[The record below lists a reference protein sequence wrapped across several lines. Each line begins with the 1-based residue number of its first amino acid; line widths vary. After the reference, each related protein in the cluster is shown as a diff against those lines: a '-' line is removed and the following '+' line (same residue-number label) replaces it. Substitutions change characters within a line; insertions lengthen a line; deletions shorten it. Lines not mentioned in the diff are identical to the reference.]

1 MSIELVSAKGQTVSH
16 RTSRTSALAAAVI
29 LGLGTSLVAVA
40 TEATADPL
48 PPGDRIELY
57 QIDSPPGT
65 AQALREKGF
74 DVVQHERNGAKE
86 HIELTAG
93 AAGLAG
99 LRKLGHEP
107 EPVRD
112 PQGQTQLEAAR
123 TQAAGGYTVYKS
135 YSERGGIADQL
146 RAIANANRDIVELQS
161 IGRTLK
167 GQDILAAK
175 VTTGARLLP
184 DGIKPATLYSATQHA
199 REWIAAEVDMRLLK
213 YVVAN
218 RSALRDLLNRTE
230 LWFVPVANP
239 DGYDF
244 TFTEGNR
251 LWRKNLR
258 DVDGDGQI
266 TIGDGVD
273 VNRNFPANFHYDEEG
288 SSSIPS
294 SETYRGAGP
303 ASEPETKAM
312 DGLLRRVG
320 FEMQLNYH
328 SFGPLLLYPIGVQI
342 ATETADNPIYEALT
356 GDDANPAIP
365 GFDPD
370 LGAELYTTNGDT
382 NDQAHSRYGTL
393 SWTPELNEGC
403 DGCGFVFPDDEALVQ
418 AEFERGQPFA
428 LDVARSAVNPVEP
441 VSHLGNKTPDFVP
454 DPFEVSHGKNQVV
467 QVNAKRKLGPVFLN
481 YQVNGGRTKVALTS
495 EWKGGERYGKGYDRY
510 YHRLRGKITG
520 TGPGDRVKVWFSS
533 IGRKSADF
541 TYTVATDIGG
551 KVLVLATEDVTGLS
565 PAQGVSEAQYA
576 DEYAAALQAAGYSSD
591 VYDMDKMGR
600 TAPHPLGVLSHY
612 KAVVWETGDDVIP
625 RSAGQAPGT
634 TSKGGVDTELAV
646 RDYLNEGGKLLH
658 AGKYPSYA
666 ANGNGLYFYEPDQP
680 ENPECTVDD
689 DPPCIPVFND
699 FQQYWLGAYVYFD
712 DAGTD
717 HDTGQPFALQGG
729 GGRFEGFDATLEPA
743 HTNSF
748 VATSAILPAEQFP
761 LFASSAQVK
770 WVRPG
775 GPFDPHTGSWDVY
788 SGIADVS
795 WKRLTKTIDL
805 TGRTGGDLSFWTSY
819 DTEANWDY
827 LTVEARTAGGDDWT
841 TLPDANGHTTQETGD
856 SCQTANSGGWR
867 EIHPFTQRY
876 QGVNCEP
883 TGTSGSWHAASGNSA
898 GWQQWKVD
906 LSAYAGEQVEISVSY
921 ISDWATQGAGVFLD
935 DFAVTLDGAVA
946 EETSFESDLG
956 GWAVG
961 TPPEGTSP
969 SINDWF
975 RTDQVFEEGGG
986 IVTKDTVYL
995 GFGAESVTDQATR
1008 TDLIKRSMRHL
1019 IGDSR

>member
-1 MSIELVSAKGQTVSH
+1 MSRLLKLT
-16 RTSRTSALAAAVI
+16 AAVT
-29 LGLGTSLVAVA
+29 LGLGTSVVVVTPPAHAAVA
-40 TEATADPL
+40 PL
-48 PPGDRIELY
+48 PPSDRIELY
-57 QIDSPPGT
+57 ELDSPPGT
-65 AQALREKGF
+65 AQQLREKGF
-74 DVVQHERNGAKE
+74 DVVQQENADGKE
-86 HIELTAG
+86 HIELTADRTDLD
-93 AAGLAG
+93 ALA
-99 LRKLGHEP
+99 KLGHRP
-107 EPVRD
+107 EPVRNA
-112 PQGQTQLEAAR
+112 QGQTQLEAAR
-123 TQAAGGYTVYKS
+123 AQATGGYAVFRS

-146 RAIANANRDIVELQS
+146 KAIANAHKDVVKVQS
-161 IGRTLK
+161 IGKTLR

-184 DGIKPATLYSATQHA
+184 DGLKPATLYSATQHA
-199 REWIAAEVDMRLLK
+199 REWIATEVDMRLLT

-218 RSALRDLLNRTE
+218 KSKLRDLLNKVE

-258 DVDGDGQI
+258 DVNGDGQI
-266 TIGDGVD
+266 TTGDGVD
-273 VNRNFPANFHYDEEG
+273 PNRNFPTNFHYDEEG

-303 ASEPETKAM
+303 ASEPETRAM

-320 FEMQLNYH
+320 FETQLNYH
-328 SFGPLLLYPIGVQI
+328 SYGPLLLYPSGFQI

-356 GDDANPAIP
+356 GDDTRPAVP

-382 NDQAHSRYGTL
+382 NDHAHARYGTL

-418 AEFERGQPFA
+418 AEFEKNLPFA
-428 LDVARSAVNPVEP
+428 LDVAKSAVNPVEP
-441 VSHLGNKTPDFVP
+441 VSHLGNRTPDFVL
-454 DPFEVSHGKNQVV
+454 DPFEVSHGRNQVV

-481 YQVNGGRTKVALTS
+481 YQVNGGRTKTTGTK

-510 YHRLRGKITG
+510 YHRLRGTITG
-520 TGPGDRVKVWFSS
+520 TEPGDEVKVWFTS
-533 IGRKSADF
+533 IGKKSGSF
-541 TYTVATDIGG
+541 TYTVASDIGG
-551 KVLVLATEDVTGLS
+551 KVLVLAAEDVTGPS
-565 PAQGVSEAQYA
+565 PAQEGTEAKYAGVYT
-576 DEYAAALQAAGYSSD
+576 AALKAAGYSTD

-600 TAPHPLGVLSHY
+600 KAPHPLGVLSHY
-612 KAVVWETGDDVIP
+612 KAVVWETGDDIIP
-625 RSAGQAPGT
+625 RSEGQVPGT
-634 TSKGGVDTELAV
+634 TSKAGVDTELAV

-666 ANGNGLYFYEPDQP
+666 ANFNGSYYYEPDQP
-680 ENPECTVDD
+680 GNPECTVPD

-699 FQQYWLGAYVYFD
+699 FQQYWLGAYVFFD

-717 HDTGQPFALQGG
+717 QATGQPYPLTGAGGAFDGFA
-729 GGRFEGFDATLEPA
+729 ATLEQT

-748 VATSAILPAEQFP
+748 VATSAVLPAARFP
-761 LFASSAQVK
+761 RFASSAPVK
-770 WVRPG
+770 WGRPG

-795 WKRLTKTIDL
+795 WKRLTTTIDL
-805 TGRTGGDLSFWTSY
+805 TGRTSGELSFWTSY
-819 DTEANWDY
+819 DTEFHWDF

-841 TLPDANGHTTQETGD
+841 TLPDANGHTTQEVGD
-856 SCQTANSGGWR
+856 SCLVENSGGWR
-867 EIHPFTQRY
+867 TIHPFTQRY
-876 QGVNCEP
+876 QGVDCEP
-883 TGTSGSWHAASGNSA
+883 TGSSGAWHAASGNSA
-898 GWQQWKVD
+898 GWQQWRVD
-906 LSAYAGEQVEISVSY
+906 LTPYAGRQVEVSISY

-935 DFAVTLDGAVA
+935 DVTVTLDGAA
-946 EETSFESDLG
+946 DETTSFESDLG

-961 TPPEGTSP
+961 APPQGTSP
-969 SINDWF
+969 SINNWF

-986 IVTKDTVYL
+986 VTTEDTVYL
-995 GFGAESVTDQATR
+995 GFGVESVTDQAAR
-1008 TDLIKRSMRHL
+1008 TDLLKRSMRHL
-1019 IGDSR
+1019 LGPSR

>member
-1 MSIELVSAKGQTVSH
+1 M
-16 RTSRTSALAAAVI
+16 ALPAHASV
-29 LGLGTSLVAVA
+29 
-40 TEATADPL
+40 DPL
-48 PPGDRIELY
+48 RLRDRIELY
-57 QIDSPPGT
+57 ELDSPPGT
-65 AQALREKGF
+65 GQALREKGF
-74 DVVQHERNGAKE
+74 DVVQQQNQGGKE
-86 HIELTAG
+86 HVELTA
-93 AAGLAG
+93 AQTDLDA
-99 LRKLGHEP
+99 LRKLGFEP
-107 EPVRD
+107 RPVRN

-123 TQAAGGYTVYKS
+123 AQAAGGYTVYKS
-135 YSERGGIADQL
+135 YSEPGGIADQL
-146 RAIANANRDIVELQS
+146 RAIANANKDIVKLQS
-161 IGRTLK
+161 IGKTLR
-167 GQDILAAK
+167 GQDILAVK
-175 VTTGARLLP
+175 VSTGARLLP
-184 DGIKPATLYSATQHA
+184 DGLKPATLYSATQHA
-199 REWIAAEVDMRLLK
+199 REWIATEVDMRLLK
-213 YVVAN
+213 HVVAN
-218 RSALRDLLNRTE
+218 KRTLRDLLNRTE

-258 DVDGDGQI
+258 DIDGDSQI

-273 VNRNFPANFHYDEEG
+273 LNRNFPTNFHYDEEG

-294 SETYRGAGP
+294 SDTYRGKGP

-312 DGLLRRVG
+312 IGLLSRVK

-328 SFGPLLLYPIGVQI
+328 SFGPLLLYPMGVQI
-342 ATETADNPIYEALT
+342 ATETADNPIYEALS
-356 GDDANPAIP
+356 GDDADPAIP

-382 NDQAHSRYGTL
+382 NDQAHSQYGTL
-393 SWTPELNEGC
+393 SWTPELDEGC

-418 AEFERGQPFA
+418 AEFEKNLPFA

-441 VSHLGNKTPDFVP
+441 VSHLGNKTPDFEI
-454 DPFEVSHGKNQVV
+454 DPFEVSHGRDQVV

-481 YQVNGGRTKVALTS
+481 YQVNGGRTKLATTS

-520 TGPGDRVKVWFSS
+520 TRPGDKVKVWFSS
-533 IGRKSADF
+533 IGGKSESF

-551 KVLVLATEDVTGLS
+551 RVLVLATEDVTGLS
-565 PAQGVSEAQYA
+565 PAQGVTEAKYA
-576 DEYAAALQAAGYSSD
+576 DEYAAAITAAGFTSD

-600 TAPHPLGVLSHY
+600 KAPHPLGVLSHY
-612 KAVVWETGDDVIP
+612 QAVVWETGDDVIP
-625 RSAGQAPGT
+625 RSDGQVAGT

-666 ANGNGLYFYEPDQP
+666 ANNNGLYFYQPDQP
-680 ENPECTVDD
+680 AQQECTVPD

-699 FQQYWLGAYVYFD
+699 FQQYWLGAFVYFD

-717 HDTGQPFALQGG
+717 HDTGQPFALQGNG
-729 GGRFEGFDATLEPA
+729 GQFQGFNATLEPG

-748 VATSAILPAEQFP
+748 VATSAILPAQQFP
-761 LFASSAQVK
+761 LFQSSAQVK

-775 GPFDPHTGSWDVY
+775 GPFDPHTGAWDVY

-805 TGRTGGDLSFWTSY
+805 TGRSSGDLTFWTSF
-819 DTEANWDY
+819 DTEASWDF

-841 TLPDANGHTTQETGD
+841 TLPDLNGHTTQDTGE
-856 SCQTANSGGWR
+856 SCKTENSGGWR
-867 EIHPFTQRY
+867 VIHPFTQRY

-883 TGTSGSWHAASGNSA
+883 SGTSGAWHAASGNSA
-898 GWQQWKVD
+898 GWQQWKID
-906 LSAYAGEQVEISVSY
+906 LTPYAGKQVELSISY
-921 ISDWATQGAGVFLD
+921 LSDWATQGAGVFLD
-935 DFAVTLDGAVA
+935 DFAVTLDGATA
-946 EETSFESDLG
+946 EQTSFESDLG
-956 GWAVG
+956 GWTVG
-961 TPPEGTSP
+961 APPEGTSA
-969 SINDWF
+969 SVNNWF

-995 GFGAESVTDQATR
+995 GFGVEGIADPATR
-1008 TDLIKRSMRHL
+1008 ADLVKRSLRHL
-1019 IGDSR
+1019 LIEPR